1 MLQAIIVDD
10 EKKCIVLLEKLLEQ
24 MQEQVKIVGTFTN
37 PEDAV
42 MYIKQHEP
50 DLVFLDIEMPKLN
63 GFEVVEATREIGYDV
78 VFTTAFNQYAINAIR
93 VSALDYLLKP
103 INKLELFNAVN
114 KLITKKKNEQRQ
126 QQFDFLFN
134 SLKSTN
140 QLNNKITIATTEGVV
155 FIEVADILYC
165 EANGSYTT
173 LYLRNN
179 DKLLSSKTLKDF
191 EEMLEQ
197 HPFFR
202 IHHSY
207 LISLNDIKRYIK
219 GDGGTVVL
227 SNKIELPVSKRKK
240 DDFLK
245 KLKL

>member
-10 EKKCIVLLEKLLEQ
+10 EKKCITLLEKLLEQ
-24 MQEQVKIVGTFTN
+24 MQEQVKVVATFTH

-50 DLVFLDIEMPKLN
+50 DLIFLDIEMPKLN
-63 GFEVVEATREIGYDV
+63 GFEVVGATREIGYEV

-103 INKLELFNAVN
+103 INKLELLNAVN
-114 KLITKKKNEQRQ
+114 KLIAKKKNEQRQ

-134 SLKSTN
+134 SLKSNN

-155 FIEVADILYC
+155 FIDVQDILYC
-165 EANGSYTT
+165 EASGSYTT
-173 LYLRNN
+173 LHLKNS

-197 HPFFR
+197 YPFFR

-219 GDGGTVVL
+219 GDGGTVIL
-227 SNKIELPVSKRKK
+227 SNKTELPVSKRKK

>member
-1 MLQAIIVDD
+1 MLQVIIVDD
-10 EKKCIVLLEKLLEQ
+10 EKKCITLLEKLLEQ
-24 MQEQVKIVGTFTN
+24 MQGQVNVGATFSDA
-37 PEDAV
+37 EDAV
-42 MYIKQHEP
+42 MYIKQHQL
-50 DLVFLDIEMPKLN
+50 DLVFIDIEMPKLN
-63 GFEVVEATREIGYDV
+63 GFEVVEATRDLGYDV

-93 VSALDYLLKP
+93 ISALDYLLKP
-103 INKLELFNAVN
+103 INKLELFTAVN

-134 SLKSTN
+134 SLKSN
-140 QLNNKITIATTEGVV
+140 SKLNSKITIATTEGVV
-155 FIEVADILYC
+155 FIDVQDILYC
-165 EANGSYTT
+165 EASGSYTT
-173 LYLRNN
+173 LYLKNN

-245 KLKL
+245 RLKL

>member
-10 EKKCIVLLEKLLEQ
+10 EKKCITLLEKLLEQ
-24 MQEQVKIVGTFTN
+24 MQAQVKVVATFTN

-50 DLVFLDIEMPKLN
+50 DLVFLDIEMPKIN
-63 GFEVVEATREIGYDV
+63 GFEVVEATRETDFEV

-93 VSALDYLLKP
+93 ISALDYLLKP
-103 INKLELFNAVN
+103 VNKLELFNAVN
-114 KLITKKKNEQRQ
+114 KLIAKKKNKQRQ

-134 SLKSTN
+134 SLKSNN
-140 QLNNKITIATTEGVV
+140 QLNNKITIATTEGIV

-165 EANGSYTT
+165 EASGSYTT
-173 LYLRNN
+173 LHLKNN

-202 IHHSY
+202 VHHSY

-219 GDGGTVVL
+219 GDGGTVIL
-227 SNKIELPVSKRKK
+227 SNKTEVPVSKRKK